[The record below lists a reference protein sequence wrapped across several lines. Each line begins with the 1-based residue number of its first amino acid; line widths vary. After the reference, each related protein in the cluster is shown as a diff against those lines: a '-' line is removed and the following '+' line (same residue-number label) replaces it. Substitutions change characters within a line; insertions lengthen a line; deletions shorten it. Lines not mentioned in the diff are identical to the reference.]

1 MIDMAVI
8 PLRRPV
14 IGGAL
19 RWAGS
24 ESLGGLR
31 LIKTEVRLPLGS
43 LSYLSFRAYLRCET
57 EAIVLTERR
66 IVEMNILDYAI
77 WDDNAGRICRLE
89 FEEAYVNFEDALVPM
104 RWRRMGFAKAIA
116 LARIF
121 GVDET
126 KWPEEAF
133 DERKA

>member
-1 MIDMAVI
+1 MAVI

-31 LIKTEVRLPLGS
+31 LVKTEVRFPPGS
-43 LSYLSFRAYLRCET
+43 LSSISLMAHLRCET
-57 EAIVLTERR
+57 EAIFLTERR
-66 IVEMNILDYAI
+66 IVEMNILHYAI
-77 WDDNAGRICRLE
+77 WNDIAGRICRLE
-89 FEEAYVNFEDALVPM
+89 FEETYVNFEGALVPM
-104 RWRRMGFAKAIA
+104 RWRRMGLARAIA
-116 LARIF
+116 LVRIF

-126 KWPEEAF
+126 RWPEEAF
-133 DERKA
+133 NEHKA